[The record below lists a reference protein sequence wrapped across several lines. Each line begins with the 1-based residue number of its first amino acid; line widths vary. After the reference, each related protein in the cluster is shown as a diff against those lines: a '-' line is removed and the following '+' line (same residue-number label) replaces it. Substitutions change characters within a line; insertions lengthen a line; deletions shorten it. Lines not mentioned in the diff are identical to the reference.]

1 MLCMHVDVS
10 TKLPIILQRRG
21 KVPNA
26 EEEAKEVPAG
36 RKEEIVNNPQE
47 GMNARVTPTFNFA
60 RHRPKHF
67 FFFFSHLQTAPRL
80 KSRSKRD

>member
-1 MLCMHVDVS
+1 MHVDVS

-36 RKEEIVNNPQE
+36 RK
-47 GMNARVTPTFNFA
+47 R
-60 RHRPKHF
+60 
-67 FFFFSHLQTAPRL
+67 
-80 KSRSKRD
+80 